1 MTKTKLLAAGAALIL
16 SGSIA
21 AAAPATVSADLN
33 MRSGPGT
40 EYGVVATIPAGAT
53 VDVGGCTG
61 SWCEV
66 NYRGASGFA
75 SASYLSGGGAPS
87 AAIVAP
93 GYDYGPD
100 YAYSGDYYDDS
111 FSYGPSIGFYAG
123 PRFRHGW
130 HRRWHGPRTGSWQG
144 RPGWQGRGDRVG
156 ATSGGNINRGAAP
169 GSVTSLGG
177 GQQPQTGARPQTS
190 APAGLL
196 GGGRA
201 SGGGAAV
208 GTGGGARMGGG
219 GPAAGGGGARM
230 GGGAAGGGALLG
242 GGR

>member
-1 MTKTKLLAAGAALIL
+1 MMKTKLLAAGAALIF

-21 AAAPATVSADLN
+21 AAAPATVTTDLN

-61 SWCEV
+61 SWCEL

-75 SASYLSGGGAPS
+75 NASYLSGGGAPS
-87 AAIVAP
+87 AAVVAP

-100 YAYSGDYYDDS
+100 YAYSDDYYDYGY
-111 FSYGPSIGFYAG
+111 SYGPSIGFYAG

-130 HRRWHGPRTGSWQG
+130 RGRWQGPRTGNWQGGTRTGTWQG
-144 RPGWQGRGDRVG
+144 RPDWQGRMGG
-156 ATSGGNINRGAAP
+156 ANFNRGAAP

-177 GQQPQTGARPQTS
+177 GQQPQMGARPQMS
-190 APAGLL
+190 APAGL
-196 GGGRA
+196 R
-201 SGGGAAV
+201 S
-208 GTGGGARMGGG
+208 G
-219 GPAAGGGGARM
+219 GPAVGVGGGARM
-230 GGGAAGGGALLG
+230 GGGAALGGGGARIG
-242 GGR
+242 GGAAGGGAVRDSGRR